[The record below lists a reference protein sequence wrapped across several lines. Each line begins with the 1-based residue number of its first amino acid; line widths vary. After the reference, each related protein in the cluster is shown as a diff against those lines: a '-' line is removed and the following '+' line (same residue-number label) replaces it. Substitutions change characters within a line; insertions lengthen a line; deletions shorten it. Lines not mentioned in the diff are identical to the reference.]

1 MGRFSEMLKSTA
13 EQTNAELSSEIASLT
28 TLKESQ
34 ISSMFPTKA
43 DKESLLKLLEIVN
56 AATNENQKITQLKK
70 NIDDVSSSVL
80 KLVKLLV

>member
-1 MGRFSEMLKSTA
+1 MLKTTA

-34 ISSMFPTKA
+34 ISSMFPTKS

-56 AATNENQKITQLKK
+56 SATSENQKITQLKK
-70 NIDDVSSSVL
+70 NIDDVSGTIL
-80 KLVKLLV
+80 KLVKVFV